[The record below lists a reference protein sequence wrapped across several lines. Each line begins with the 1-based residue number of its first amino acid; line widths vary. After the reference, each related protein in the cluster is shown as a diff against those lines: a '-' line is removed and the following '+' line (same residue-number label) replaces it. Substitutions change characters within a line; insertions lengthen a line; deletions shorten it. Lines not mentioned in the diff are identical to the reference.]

1 MTYTVSW
8 FAVHRNWRRR
18 GIVHVCVNYAL
29 ENVAIN
35 FSNASFSDTK
45 TVARN
50 SRPWEFFLS
59 NTQPNYWFC
68 NAINRSG
75 HRSKSNARPVFSSVA
90 DKIEIT
96 NGTGVINHDKFP
108 AARYPQNLSVILYRV
123 LRG

>member
-8 FAVHRNWRRR
+8 FAVHRNWRRAASCTR
-18 GIVHVCVNYAL
+18 VLITRWRT
-29 ENVAIN
+29 VAIN
-35 FSNASFSDTK
+35 FSSASFSDTK

-68 NAINRSG
+68 NVINRSG